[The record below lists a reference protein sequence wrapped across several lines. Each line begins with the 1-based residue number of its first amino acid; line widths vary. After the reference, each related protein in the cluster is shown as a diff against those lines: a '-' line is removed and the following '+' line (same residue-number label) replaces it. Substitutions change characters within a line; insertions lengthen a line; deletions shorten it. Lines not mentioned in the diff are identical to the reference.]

1 MTRAWDILMNGLQ
14 GDTPSDRIVPPSG
27 FTAQLLVF
35 SAAAMAFVAVFAL
48 ALSVATGRLAE
59 RWEGELAQSSTV
71 RITAPIAEREAR
83 TQTALRILEST
94 AGVAF
99 ARALGPEEQ
108 QALLEPWFGPDL
120 NLQNL
125 PVPQLIEVIQESEG
139 FDATG
144 LQLRLDAEV
153 PGAVL
158 DDHAQWRVPLVQAAS
173 RLQVLGVLS
182 VGLLGVTMA
191 AVVTLAANAALAAN
205 TQVIKVLRLVGATDR
220 FIARSFVRRFALRA
234 FAGALVGSV
243 FAMAAISMLPVASET
258 GGFLTGLGFQGA
270 QWILPLLVPLFAAV
284 VAYLATRRAAHRVLW
299 ELA

>member
-1 MTRAWDILMNGLQ
+1 MNGLG

-35 SAAAMAFVAVFAL
+35 AAAAMAFVAVFAL
-48 ALSVATGRLAE
+48 ALSVATGRLAA
-59 RWEGELAQSSTV
+59 RWENELAQSATI
-71 RITAPIAEREAR
+71 RITAPIDERGVRTEA
-83 TQTALRILEST
+83 ALRILEST

-99 ARALGPEEQ
+99 ARALGPQEQ
-108 QALLEPWFGPDL
+108 QDLLAPWFGPELD
-120 NLQNL
+120 LQNL
-125 PVPQLIEVIQESEG
+125 PVPQLIEVIQESQG

-158 DDHAQWRVPLVQAAS
+158 DDHAQWRRPLVQAAG
-173 RLQVLGVLS
+173 RLKMLAVLS
-182 VGLLGVTMA
+182 AALLALTMA

-205 TQVIKVLRLVGATDR
+205 TQVITVLRLVGATDR

-234 FAGALVGSV
+234 FAGALVGSLLG
-243 FAMAAISMLPVASET
+243 MAAIRMLPVASET
-258 GGFLTGLGFQGA
+258 GGFLSGLGFQGV
-270 QWILPLLVPLFAAV
+270 QWTLPLLVPVFAAL
-284 VAYLATRRAAHRVLW
+284 VAYLATRRAAYRVLR

>member
-1 MTRAWDILMNGLQ
+1 VTRATKILMNGLG

-35 SAAAMAFVAVFAL
+35 AAAAMAFVAVFAL
-48 ALSVATGRLAE
+48 ALSVATGRLAA
-59 RWEGELAQSSTV
+59 RWENELAQSATI
-71 RITAPIAEREAR
+71 RITAPIDERGVRTEA
-83 TQTALRILEST
+83 ALRILEST

-99 ARALGPEEQ
+99 ARALGPQEQ
-108 QALLEPWFGPDL
+108 QDLLAPWFGPELD
-120 NLQNL
+120 LQNL
-125 PVPQLIEVIQESEG
+125 PVPQLIEVIQESQG

-158 DDHAQWRVPLVQAAS
+158 DDHAQWRRPLVQAAG
-173 RLQVLGVLS
+173 RLKMLAVLS
-182 VGLLGVTMA
+182 AALLALTMA

-205 TQVIKVLRLVGATDR
+205 TQVITVLRLVGATDR

-234 FAGALVGSV
+234 FAGALVGSLLG
-243 FAMAAISMLPVASET
+243 MAAIRMLPVASET
-258 GGFLTGLGFQGA
+258 GGFLSGLGFQGV
-270 QWILPLLVPLFAAV
+270 QWTLPLLVPVFAAL
-284 VAYLATRRAAHRVLW
+284 VAYLATRRAAYRVLR